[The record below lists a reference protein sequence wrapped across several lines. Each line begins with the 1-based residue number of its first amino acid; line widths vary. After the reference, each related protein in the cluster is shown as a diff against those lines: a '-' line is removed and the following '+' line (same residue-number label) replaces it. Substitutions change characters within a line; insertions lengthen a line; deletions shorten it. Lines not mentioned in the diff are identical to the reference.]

1 VRPRS
6 LAEAV
11 RQHRSGRDF
20 GVALNEF
27 LDEFYLA
34 AANERQAMLAEDPP
48 FVGDEHLD
56 AYIGAVAEHL
66 ARRWR
71 LDHAPKWAS
80 DARRFLDWPWFPDGE
95 SPKLKRILLMES
107 PIAFR
112 RRQIFAEAEPLRRAR
127 MPRDSRALAHE
138 AGF

>member
-1 VRPRS
+1 MRPQS

-11 RQHRSGRDF
+11 RQHRAGRDL

-27 LDEFYLA
+27 LDEFYMA
-34 AANERQAMLAEDPP
+34 STDARQTMISEEPPML
-48 FVGDEHLD
+48 GDAHLD
-56 AYIGAVAEHL
+56 AFIGAVGEHL

-71 LDHAPKWAS
+71 LAHAPQWAA
-80 DARRFLDWPWFPDGE
+80 DKRRFLDWPWFPDGE
-95 SPKLKRILLMES
+95 SAKLRRILLMES

-112 RRQIFAEAEPLRRAR
+112 RRQIFTEAEPLRRAR
-127 MPRDSRALAHE
+127 MPRDSRALANE